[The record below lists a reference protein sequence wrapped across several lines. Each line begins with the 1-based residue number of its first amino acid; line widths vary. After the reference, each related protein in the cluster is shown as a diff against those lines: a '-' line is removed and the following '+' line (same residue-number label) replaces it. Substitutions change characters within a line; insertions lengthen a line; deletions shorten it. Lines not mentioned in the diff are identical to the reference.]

1 MKLKMIAL
9 LLITLLIGGCQST
22 PQASDDKIKIVTTMF
37 PMTSLVN
44 YLVED
49 QASVTQLLPEAGAD
63 AHTWEPS
70 PQDIVLLEQA
80 DVFVYN
86 GAGMEMWVDDVLE
99 SLTNE
104 NLTIINASKDI
115 ELVEGHSHDNDHDDH
130 DHDHDHDDHDHG
142 SLDPHTWSTPLNAK
156 QQAQTI
162 ADALTNAYVE
172 LKDSVQTN
180 LESLQSELDKVH
192 QEYLDKL
199 SSIDSKVLVVQ
210 HEAYGYLAH
219 QYDLEQVGIEGL
231 VPTSEPDPAR
241 MVEIIN
247 LVKDRSVK
255 TIFFEENVSSK
266 VADTLSNET
275 GAKTAVLSTLAVRK
289 DDLDLIEM
297 MRDNLEILVEGLT
310 Q

>member
-1 MKLKMIAL
+1 M
-9 LLITLLIGGCQST
+9 TLLISGCQST
-22 PQASDDKIKIVTTMF
+22 PQASNDQLKIVTTIF
-37 PMTSLVN
+37 PVTSLVN
-44 YLVED
+44 SLVEE
-49 QASVTQLLPEAGAD
+49 QASVTQLLPETGTD

-80 DVFVYN
+80 DVFIYN

-104 NLTIINASKDI
+104 DLTIIDASKEIDLI
-115 ELVEGHSHDNDHDDH
+115 EG
-130 DHDHDHDDHDHG
+130 HDDHDHG

-156 QQAQTI
+156 QQTQTI
-162 ADALTNAYVE
+162 YDALTSAYPQ
-172 LKDSVQTN
+172 LI
-180 LESLQSELDKVH
+180 ESIKANREDLQFELDQLH
-192 QEYLDKL
+192 QEYSDQLANV
-199 SSIDSKVLVVQ
+199 DSKVLVVQ

-247 LVKDRSVK
+247 LVKDRGVK

-289 DDLDLIEM
+289 DNLDLIEM

>member
-1 MKLKMIAL
+1 MKIKMISIVL
-9 LLITLLIGGCQST
+9 MTLLISGCQST
-22 PQASDDKIKIVTTMF
+22 PQASNDQLKIVTTIF
-37 PMTSLVN
+37 PVTSLVN
-44 YLVED
+44 SLVEE
-49 QASVTQLLPEAGAD
+49 QASVTQLLPETGTD

-80 DVFVYN
+80 DVFIYN

-104 NLTIINASKDI
+104 DLTIINASEEIDLI
-115 ELVEGHSHDNDHDDH
+115 EG
-130 DHDHDHDDHDHG
+130 HDDHDHG

-156 QQAQTI
+156 QQTQTI
-162 ADALTNAYVE
+162 YDALTSAYPQ
-172 LKDSVQTN
+172 LI
-180 LESLQSELDKVH
+180 ESIKANREDLQFELDQLH
-192 QEYLDKL
+192 QEYSDQLANV
-199 SSIDSKVLVVQ
+199 DSKVLVVQ

-231 VPTSEPDPAR
+231 VPTSEPDPSR
-241 MVEIIN
+241 LVEIIN
-247 LVKDRSVK
+247 LVKDRGVK

-289 DDLDLIEM
+289 DNLDLIEM